1 MTNKIIF
8 FLTNDYTHYCLSYAF
23 QKKSDDRIFAISE
36 VTSRPKKFFENQKLV
51 NFEKLWFFHDQIKKK
66 ITKPDL
72 NYLKEFEKKYKIN
85 LWQLVQNER
94 IFLYFKN
101 FHRFSSHEILNILE
115 QECRFFE
122 SVLEEI
128 KPDFFFTRIPSLHH
142 QELIYQMCKN
152 TNVKTVAMNYTL
164 LAKKCMISQENKKL
178 DDTNGFGGTEYKNKS
193 FEELQSYLHSFDLVK
208 QLEDKLVKPRSSK
221 TEKINSLKEYLLN
234 FDSENTKTHYT
245 YYGRSRKKV
254 FFYYIIDYIKTK
266 IRKSFIDNNLNLSSK
281 FDEPFVYFPLHMEI
295 ERTTLIGAPYFT
307 NQIEVI
313 RSVAKSLPI
322 NFKLYVKEHP
332 GQILRSWRSV
342 SEYKDIMNIPNVELL
357 HPNFPKEELYKNC
370 SIVFSI
376 AGTAG
381 FEAACYDKP
390 AITLVELNYSLLPS
404 VSKLK
409 SFEDLNSLIQKKI
422 LEKVNVEDV
431 NKFLKLFEKNVSNFD
446 WTSFSNKLSDEFFSG
461 NIQDAEISEEKMR
474 SFLDKNYNTIEVF
487 ADDHINKIKWLN
499 EQYKK

>member
-245 YYGRSRKKV
+245 YYGRSRTKV

-322 NFKLYVKEHP
+322 NFKL
-332 GQILRSWRSV
+332 
-342 SEYKDIMNIPNVELL
+342 
-357 HPNFPKEELYKNC
+357 
-370 SIVFSI
+370 
-376 AGTAG
+376 
-381 FEAACYDKP
+381 
-390 AITLVELNYSLLPS
+390 
-404 VSKLK
+404 SK
-409 SFEDLNSLIQKKI
+409 F
-422 LEKVNVEDV
+422 
-431 NKFLKLFEKNVSNFD
+431 
-446 WTSFSNKLSDEFFSG
+446 
-461 NIQDAEISEEKMR
+461 
-474 SFLDKNYNTIEVF
+474 
-487 ADDHINKIKWLN
+487 
-499 EQYKK
+499 